1 MPHSMSVQMW
11 SSVGRVDSRP
21 SALDRAMALYVHARN
36 RGQRGGLGCVLG
48 GRPRCLLSL
57 ADIDTSG
64 DLRTRSCEDI
74 QTVPLSQIRGSEG
87 RSGDFDRD
95 FNPLQDRCRQRWLNV
110 AMARQ
115 RGKALPPV
123 ELIQVGQVY
132 FVRDGHHRISVA
144 RALGQQAIE
153 ARVLVWQ
160 VAEPLPWEAPATP
173 QERGWGQ
180 RLQAVLAGLACI
192 WLSWRGH
199 GREIA
204 PA

>member
-1 MPHSMSVQMW
+1 MPHSMSVQML
-11 SSVGRVDSRP
+11 SSVGRVDSRS
-21 SALDRAMALYVHARN
+21 SAVDRAAALYAYARN
-36 RGQRGGLGCVLG
+36 LGQRGGLGFVLS
-48 GRPRCLLSL
+48 GRPRCLLNL
-57 ADIDTSG
+57 AEVDTGG
-64 DLRTRSCEDI
+64 DLRTRPCEGI
-74 QTVPLSQIRGSEG
+74 QTVPLGQIRGSEG

-110 AMARQ
+110 AVARQ

-153 ARVLVWQ
+153 ARVLVWE
-160 VAEPLPWEAPATP
+160 VAGPLPWEAPATR
-173 QERGWGQ
+173 QEMGLGQ
-180 RLQAVLAGLACI
+180 RLQVVLAGLARI
-192 WLSWRGH
+192 WPRWRGQ
-199 GREIA
+199 GQETA